1 MDLRTRAKRALARAR
16 YAAVG
21 AAVGAAIGGLFGRS
35 TASTGGATGALVGA
49 LVAEKRYSAGGWLDQ
64 IRADDAGAGDD
75 ADERSVGNRLSGAK
89 ETLSRSS

>member
-1 MDLRTRAKRALARAR
+1 MDLKTRVKRALARAR

-64 IRADDAGAGDD
+64 IRADNAESS
-75 ADERSVGNRLSGAK
+75 ADSDSKSVGDRLSGAK
-89 ETLSRSS
+89 ENLSRSS

>member
-1 MDLRTRAKRALARAR
+1 MDLKNRVKRALARAR

-64 IRADDAGAGDD
+64 IRAGDSGADTDDGSGSAGG
-75 ADERSVGNRLSGAK
+75 RLSGAK
-89 ETLSRSS
+89 ATLSRSS